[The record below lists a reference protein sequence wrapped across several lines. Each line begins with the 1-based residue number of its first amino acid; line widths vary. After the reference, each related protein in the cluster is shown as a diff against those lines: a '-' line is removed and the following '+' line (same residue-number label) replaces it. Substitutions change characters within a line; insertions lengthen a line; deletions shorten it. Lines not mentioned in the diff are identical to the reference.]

1 MDGNLP
7 TTDGRVQGSAALP
20 HFNSIS
26 AQGPSMSYKGS
37 LEPLGLLGTQNSTLV
52 NSIQVERIDAVKFRR
67 PHHEK
72 QKCRAS
78 A

>member
-1 MDGNLP
+1 
-7 TTDGRVQGSAALP
+7 
-20 HFNSIS
+20 
-26 AQGPSMSYKGS
+26 MSYKGS

-52 NSIQVERIDAVKFRR
+52 NSIQVERIDAVKSRR
-67 PHHEK
+67 PHREK